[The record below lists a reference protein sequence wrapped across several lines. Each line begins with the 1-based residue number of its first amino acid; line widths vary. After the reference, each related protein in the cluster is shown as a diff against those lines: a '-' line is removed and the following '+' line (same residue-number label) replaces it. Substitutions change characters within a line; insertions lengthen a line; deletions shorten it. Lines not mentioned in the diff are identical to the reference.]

1 MPGGSGYPL
10 DSYTKGFSLHGIL
23 LPQALPGA
31 QDIQRQG
38 SYVVSDDMRNLS
50 LAYTAQK
57 PDQWTTTQEWESDP
71 AVLRNMDKNEAPPRP
86 AKLWM
91 ERMLPHKYGP
101 DKGKPIVN
109 TNAVISHSGSLP
121 DYPRVTDDAKKS
133 SPEELEKKVQAALAM
148 DMGSVPVR
156 PKRGERS
163 YDPPSVKSDP
173 VEQLLTLE
181 AKKWVVPTAKLSMV
195 KIPAGTFMMG
205 SPEKEAGRS
214 QDEAQREVTISKPFY
229 MGVVE
234 VTQEQ
239 YLDLMVPDYHQGGY
253 LKAFWGYST
262 PEVHQGGP
270 YYTAGRVIPDT
281 DVFPMDSVTW
291 DKANA
296 FCEKLNAAES
306 KAGRLP
312 KGYAYRLP
320 TEAEWEYACRAGT
333 KGSFNVEGEVERE
346 LFTTFRRVNGKSDLA
361 GNKMPNKWGLY
372 DMHGN
377 MYEWC
382 LDMYGPYDA
391 KETTDPVRKAGADKS
406 EARRIARGGC
416 FLSNELT
423 RPTEQ
428 QEYRYI
434 RSASRNSF
442 LPGNIYGILG
452 FRVVLA
458 PKVGI

>member
-1 MPGGSGYPL
+1 
-10 DSYTKGFSLHGIL
+10 
-23 LPQALPGA
+23 
-31 QDIQRQG
+31 
-38 SYVVSDDMRNLS
+38 
-50 LAYTAQK
+50 
-57 PDQWTTTQEWESDP
+57 
-71 AVLRNMDKNEAPPRP
+71 
-86 AKLWM
+86 
-91 ERMLPHKYGP
+91 
-101 DKGKPIVN
+101 
-109 TNAVISHSGSLP
+109 
-121 DYPRVTDDAKKS
+121 
-133 SPEELEKKVQAALAM
+133 M
-148 DMGSVPVR
+148 DMGSVPIR
-156 PKRGERS
+156 PKKGERS

-173 VEQLLTLE
+173 AEKLLTLE

-205 SPEKEAGRS
+205 SPEKEIGRS
-214 QDEAQREVTISKPFY
+214 QDETQREVTISKPFY
-229 MGVVE
+229 MGIVE

-270 YYTAGRVIPDT
+270 YYTAGRVVPDT

-296 FCEKLNAAES
+296 FCKKLNAAES

-312 KGYAYRLP
+312 KGYEYRLP

-333 KGSFNVEGEVERE
+333 KGKFNVEGDVDRK
-346 LFTTFRRVNGKSDLA
+346 LFTTFRRVNGKPDLA

-372 DMHGN
+372 DMHGS

-382 LDMYGPYDA
+382 LDRVGPYDP
-391 KETTDPVRKAGADKS
+391 KDRTDPVRKAGTDES
-406 EARRIARGGC
+406 ETRRVARGGC
-416 FLSNELT
+416 FLSNALT

-442 LPGNIYGILG
+442 RPDSIYGILG

-458 PKVGI
+458 PKVDVEDSIRIP